1 MEGNEIPYF
10 SKNYIFQ
17 CTNYTLPSSLGN
29 GDTITNPYNIANTFN
44 NDFTSTAETAKKA
57 LNIHI
62 KIFQT
67 ILRMK
72 MAVEYF
78 CNLLIKKK

>member
-44 NDFTSTAETAKKA
+44 NDFTSTAKKA
-57 LNIHI
+57 LN
-62 KIFQT
+62 IFQT